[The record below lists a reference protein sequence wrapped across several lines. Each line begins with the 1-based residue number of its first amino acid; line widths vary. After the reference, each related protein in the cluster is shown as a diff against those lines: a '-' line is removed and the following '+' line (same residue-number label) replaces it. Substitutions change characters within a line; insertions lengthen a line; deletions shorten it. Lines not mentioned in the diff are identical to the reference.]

1 MIPFH
6 SLVPPVSPTLIKSIR
21 WWCGSLLRDGDGRV
35 GCRSLLGHD
44 RMRVNIEV
52 CRILTHNHLAPG
64 ALVFQRELTSTEA
77 GQPGPDWTRVEAPG
91 WSDQQGFSLLLPPG
105 WALNELQGIDSY
117 GGEVTGDGVR
127 LVFDYGW
134 YSWGLNPEDEPEHEY
149 LVSYEVIGGLRAELL
164 LPVKSPSGATA
175 DYPPAIGVYLQ
186 DLGGA
191 SFNLIGRGLT
201 PDQQR
206 VAVGIFR
213 SVRVLE

>member
-1 MIPFH
+1 MI
-6 SLVPPVSPTLIKSIR
+6 VTR
-21 WWCGSLLRDGDGRV
+21 TGD
-35 GCRSLLGHD
+35 
-44 RMRVNIEV
+44 
-52 CRILTHNHLAPG
+52 
-64 ALVFQRELTSTEA
+64 ALVFQRESTSTEA

-117 GGEVTGDGVR
+117 VGEVTGDGVR
-127 LVFDYGW
+127 LMFDYGS

-149 LVSYEVIGGLRAELL
+149 LVSYEDIGGLRAKLL

-175 DYPPAIGVYLQ
+175 DHPPAIGVYFH